1 MKPHILLVSLLM
13 PVAAVAATPF
23 TALHPEE
30 AYPDNV
36 PELASSGDHADLFKR
51 VQERLHAQG
60 FDAGPVNG
68 DWSAKTQTA
77 LAQFQR
83 ARDLPASGS
92 LDERTRA
99 ELGIE
104 KSSGGE

>member
-1 MKPHILLVSLLM
+1 MTPRILLVSLLA
-13 PVAAVAATPF
+13 PLVAAAANPF

-30 AYPDNV
+30 AYPDDAQT
-36 PELASSGDHADLFKR
+36 LATPGEHADLFR
-51 VQERLHAQG
+51 QVQEKLHAQG

-68 DWSAKTQTA
+68 DWGAKTQTA

-92 LDERTRA
+92 LDQRTLA
-99 ELGIE
+99 ELGVE
-104 KSSGGE
+104 